1 MADARQDVV
10 SSEDS
15 SGVSPQASPRSV
27 DLALRSAIDLKNFA
41 VRRGLPVPDSL
52 LKEISDIR
60 AAVDG
65 DKPPKNIDSRVDAV
79 LRDLTS
85 ITWPTTTRTLEFAA
99 QKGEINFFQKHF
111 RALLFALLCFSLFLS
126 IAGLIAARSQYA
138 EVGKHLFPL
147 ALGLLGST
155 TYIFFS
161 LMNVVSER
169 AIDES
174 DVFSSYARLML
185 GPAFGWLFAQI
196 FSVSFDG
203 VGAAGNP
210 GSSANI
216 RSQLMLLIPFLAGF
230 STRLVLGIVNQ
241 SIQAIEIAL
250 GLGDKRTE
258 LKARSTTRK

>member
-1 MADARQDVV
+1 MTNISQDVIAPET
-10 SSEDS
+10 SLMSIET
-15 SGVSPQASPRSV
+15 
-27 DLALRSAIDLKNFA
+27 ALRSAIDLKNFA
-41 VRRGLPVPDSL
+41 VRRGLPIPDSL

-60 AAVDG
+60 AAVNG
-65 DKPPKNIDSRVDAV
+65 DKLPKNLDSRVDAV

-85 ITWPTTTRTLEFAA
+85 ITWPTTIRTLEFAA
-99 QKGEINFFQKHF
+99 QKGEIGFFQRNF
-111 RALLFALLCFSLFLS
+111 RALLFALLCFSLLLS
-126 IAGLIAARSQYA
+126 IIGLIAARSEYA
-138 EVGKHLFPL
+138 ELGRHLFPL

-169 AIDES
+169 AIDET

-196 FSVSFDG
+196 FSISFDS
-203 VGAAGNP
+203 VGSASASASAG
-210 GSSANI
+210 NI

-250 GLGDKRTE
+250 GLGDKRTD
-258 LKARSTTRK
+258 LKARSIARKQ